1 MWQTAVGKLGIQAAT
16 ESAHKSHGAQSL
28 QNVLTKLDQGEYGY
42 AELLQDEEYL
52 ASVENTLNQLGWAD
66 TLVVVG
72 IGGSD
77 LGGRTIQNA
86 LQRQDALMRVLFHGD
101 TTDPNDIDSLLR
113 EVELPNTVFNIV
125 SKSGNTME
133 TIAYYLYLKQL
144 YLDRESDWRKHFVFT
159 TGNSG
164 PLWQEAQTHEIS
176 VLNIPE
182 NVGGRFSVLSAVGM
196 LPAAAMGVDVHDMWR
211 GAAAAITQTKSLGDK
226 SIAWQL
232 AWEQY
237 LLTQQGVDA
246 VVFMPYSRKLEEFGR
261 WLRQLWAE
269 SLGKDGK
276 GILPIQA
283 RGPADQ
289 HSQLQFYLE
298 GKFLA
303 SIQFICIEDHGV
315 SYTIARADVPGFAH
329 LENKEFSELIALEQS
344 TTAESLKQIGRP
356 SAALEIERIDANS
369 LGMLFMTYMLAVT
382 CLGELLEIDA
392 FNQPLVEES
401 KKLMHTKLA

>member
-1 MWQTAVGKLGIQAAT
+1 MWQTAVGNLGIQVAT

-28 QNVLTKLDQGEYGY
+28 QDVLTKLDQGEYGY

-52 ASVENTLNQLGWAD
+52 ASVENTLNQLDWAD

-211 GAAAAITQTKSLGDK
+211 GAAAAIKQTKSLGDK

-237 LLTQQGVDA
+237 LLNQQGVDA

-401 KKLMHTKLA
+401 KKLMHAKLA